1 MNVSPDVRPS
11 NATLDSK
18 GIRRLA
24 YFYTHGESIVCP
36 PCSESVV
43 ERDPGFS
50 VRVEAHYTA
59 DRLYICA
66 SCGIYIGPLN
76 AEEMES

>member
-1 MNVSPDVRPS
+1 MSVTTDVRRS
-11 NATLDSK
+11 NETIDPD

-36 PCSESVV
+36 ECSESVV

-50 VRVEAHYTA
+50 VRVEARYSASRT
-59 DRLYICA
+59 YIC
-66 SCGIYIGPLN
+66 SGCGVYIGPMN
-76 AEEMES
+76 DAEME